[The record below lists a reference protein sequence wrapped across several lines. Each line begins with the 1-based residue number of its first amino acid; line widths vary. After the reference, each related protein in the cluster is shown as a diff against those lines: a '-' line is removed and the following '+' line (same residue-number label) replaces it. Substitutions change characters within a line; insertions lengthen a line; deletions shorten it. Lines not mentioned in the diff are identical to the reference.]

1 MPRHKKHRNHFI
13 LSSNYVRSSFFGIE
27 DSLVSTTG
35 LIAGLSVGTT
45 DTKFILLAGFVAVA
59 VEAVSMAA
67 GEFLSE
73 ETEQDLSR
81 RKRRSSPVIGGIIM
95 LISYFLAGMI
105 PILPIILFPPS
116 YAIYVS
122 MAAALAGLF
131 CLGLVKGTLTRKGV
145 LRSGLQVF
153 FVGGIAAAIGVVVGI
168 VFRGV

>member
-13 LSSNYVRSSFFGIE
+13 LSSNYVRSSFFGVE

-35 LIAGLSVGTT
+35 LIAGISVGTT

-81 RKRRSSPVIGGIIM
+81 RKRRSSPVVGGIIM
-95 LISYFLAGMI
+95 LISYFAAGMV
-105 PILPIILFPPS
+105 PIVPIILFPAS

-122 MAAALAGLF
+122 MAAALVGLF
-131 CLGLVKGTLTRKGV
+131 CLGLVKGKLTRKGM

-153 FVGGIAAAIGVVVGI
+153 FVGGIAALIGVVVGI
-168 VFRGV
+168 VFRGA

>member
-1 MPRHKKHRNHFI
+1 MPRHKKHHNHFI

-35 LIAGLSVGTT
+35 LIAGISVGTS

-105 PILPIILFPPS
+105 PILPIMFFPS
-116 YAIYVS
+116 TYAIYVS
-122 MAAALAGLF
+122 MAAALIGLF
-131 CLGLVKGTLTRKGV
+131 CLGLVKGSLTRKGV